1 MNMDKANLRMYIVSD
16 SFKNVAVTNLFTLLN
31 DLAIFLTNFYVKID
45 FTQKSDYHSSKF
57 KNIKKLSFLI
67 DKWILGK

>member
-1 MNMDKANLRMYIVSD
+1 MKMDKANLRMYIVSD
-16 SFKNVAVTNLFTLLN
+16 SFKNVAVTTLIYSN

-57 KNIKKLSFLI
+57 KNIKKLSLLI
-67 DKWILGK
+67 NK